1 MILLDNA
8 MQEEARL
15 TLVNSLSYKTI
26 PAYNWWDGWWRVGPC
41 NAVEHALYLLWRPYI
56 DSGNY
61 PTGIEYWSRKL
72 VAPNHGLAWHQDTNE
87 KEFSTDNYEIAGA
100 SMTYYTL
107 VEDLVGGN
115 LELYPYDDREKGN
128 GRLSIQN
135 YLELGAEEH
144 CKETIRCI
152 QNRMVI
158 YDSARLHKVSHVHAG
173 VRENLASSIW
183 FKKPSIFHK
192 HENYDRDWKPQKWE
206 VKHEANRY

>member
-26 PAYNWWDGWWRVGPC
+26 PAYNWWDGWWRVGPR

-56 DSGNY
+56 ESGNY

-135 YLELGAEEH
+135 YL
-144 CKETIRCI
+144 K
-152 QNRMVI
+152 
-158 YDSARLHKVSHVHAG
+158 AG
-173 VRENLASSIW
+173 NLRLASNNLDK
-183 FKKPSIFHK
+183 FKNKFNKDLIYSDGSSFI
-192 HENYDRDWKPQKWE
+192 ENMDTILDFSNEKNGLDIAIKNSNKKIKSELKRAWYWSK
-206 VKHEANRY
+206 N

>member
-1 MILLDNA
+1 M
-8 MQEEARL
+8 
-15 TLVNSLSYKTI
+15 
-26 PAYNWWDGWWRVGPC
+26 
-41 NAVEHALYLLWRPYI
+41 LWRPYI

-128 GRLSIQN
+128 SRLSIQD

>member
-26 PAYNWWDGWWRVGPC
+26 PAYNWCDGWWSVCPR

-72 VAPNHGLAWHQDTNE
+72 VAPNHGLAWHKDTNE

-128 GRLSIQN
+128 SRLSIQD